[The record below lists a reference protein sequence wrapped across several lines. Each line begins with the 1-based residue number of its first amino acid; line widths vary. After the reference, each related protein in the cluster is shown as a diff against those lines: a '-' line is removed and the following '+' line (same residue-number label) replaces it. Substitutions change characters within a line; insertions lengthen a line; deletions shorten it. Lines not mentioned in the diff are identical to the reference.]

1 MGINNSS
8 TEDSFEVPII
18 IMVKFEDY
26 TESKV
31 AMRVKKFE
39 LECKKN
45 PLLRHLRPVGARYSS
60 HEGYKQYVI
69 VHVMQE
75 YYEIPF
81 SSFDEDNKYDMIYQD
96 YHDKV
101 NAIIFSLDKLRKQIQ
116 EADIEYC
123 IRTIN

>member
-1 MGINNSS
+1 MSSNNSS
-8 TEDSFEVPII
+8 TKDSFEVPII
-18 IMVKFEDY
+18 TMVKFEDY

-31 AMRVKKFE
+31 EVRVKKFE

-69 VHVMQE
+69 IHVMQE

-81 SSFDEDNKYDMIYQD
+81 SSFDEDNKDDAIYQD

-101 NAIIFSLDKLRKQIQ
+101 NAITYSLDKLRKQIQ

-123 IRTIN
+123 IRIIN

>member
-1 MGINNSS
+1 MGIKNLS

-31 AMRVKKFE
+31 AIRVNKFE
-39 LECKKN
+39 LECKKD

-81 SSFDEDNKYDMIYQD
+81 SSFDEDNQDDAIYQD

-101 NAIIFSLDKLRKQIQ
+101 NAITHSVDKLRNQIQ
-116 EADIEYC
+116 ETNIESC

>member
-1 MGINNSS
+1 M
-8 TEDSFEVPII
+8 EDPFEVPII
-18 IMVKFEDY
+18 AMVKFEDY

-31 AMRVKKFE
+31 AIRVNKFE
-39 LECKKN
+39 LDCKKN

-60 HEGYKQYVI
+60 HEGFKQYVI

-81 SSFDEDNKYDMIYQD
+81 SSFDEENQEDFIYQD

-101 NAIIFSLDKLRKQIQ
+101 NTIIHSIDKLRKKIQ
-116 EADIEYC
+116 ETDIESC
-123 IRTIN
+123 IREMK